1 MTPVLVCGFCGK
13 TFHSICH
20 NCEIVAMYGVAS
32 ALRIRYNTEYRTAKM
47 GYKGE
52 HLHGEQEKNVVYF

>member
-1 MTPVLVCGFCGK
+1 
-13 TFHSICH
+13 
-20 NCEIVAMYGVAS
+20 MYGVAS